1 MDVYR
6 NSLRTVHI
14 GRVSSF
20 WNQSMWPMETDS
32 HGSSSSPSCGVER
45 SNWAGGWV
53 DKPGLKNMQS
63 QVGIII
69 HLLGMEQRWN
79 KVKCILWYL
88 MISCDI
94 LWYLMI
100 MYLKPSTRAI
110 KTSVFRSRISGIWH
124 SRRESS
130 DVSLECLLS
139 LRTCQER
146 KELSKL
152 QLGLSENSVP
162 LHPMVN
168 DHCPY

>member
-88 MISCDI
+88 MISYD
-94 LWYLMI
+94 YVFE
-100 MYLKPSTRAI
+100 AI
-110 KTSVFRSRISGIWH
+110 NQSNKNLRLSESNIWH
-124 SRRESS
+124 LAFPEGVLWRLIGVLAISSNLSREEGIIKAA
-130 DVSLECLLS
+130 VGFVW
-139 LRTCQER
+139 
-146 KELSKL
+146 K
-152 QLGLSENSVP
+152 
-162 LHPMVN
+162 
-168 DHCPY
+168 